1 MSATSSPTIG
11 PISLD
16 QLIALNDEMAALA
29 RAGVPL
35 DQGLLHLGRDLPG
48 RLGQIAQTIG
58 QRLERGEEPAR
69 VFDDPSLPPAY
80 RALVAAGVRSGRLP
94 LALEGMSALLRRVVE
109 TRRMVVAALV
119 YPVFVLAV
127 AYVLFAFTI
136 ANFFPVLA
144 HLYEDVLPGQ
154 NPLAA
159 LQWLADN
166 VLIWIFWPP
175 LLLFVLLGAWW
186 FRTQYAVLAEGPR
199 AGCSADRRCSEQ
211 RPSVRNLLHAGRLAT
226 FADVLAA
233 LVEHQVP
240 LPEAIGL
247 AADASGDR
255 RLRESGRQ
263 LAERLR
269 RGETFAGVTALAGAP
284 PVLNWLLM
292 NTASQDRWRES
303 LRRAAESY
311 RRRAQWMGRWLS
323 LYLPVALTVA
333 IGGTATAVY
342 GVAVFAPWCRLMY
355 LLSQP

>member
-1 MSATSSPTIG
+1 
-11 PISLD
+11 
-16 QLIALNDEMAALA
+16 MAALA

-48 RLGQIAQTIG
+48 RLGRIAQTIG

-69 VFDDPSLPPAY
+69 VFDDPSLPTAY

-119 YPVFVLAV
+119 YQIVVLAV
-127 AYVLFAFTI
+127 AYVLFAFNI
-136 ANFFPVLA
+136 AKFFPVLA

-154 NPLAA
+154 HPLAA
-159 LQWLADN
+159 FQWLADN
-166 VLIWIFWPP
+166 VAIWIFWPP

-186 FRTQYAVLAEGPR
+186 FRTQYAVLAEGPS
-199 AGCSADRRCSEQ
+199 AGHSAGHSAGRWCGEQ

-226 FADVLAA
+226 FADVLAV

-255 RLRESGRQ
+255 CLRESGRQ

-269 RGETFAGVTALAGAP
+269 RGETPTGVTALAGAP

-311 RRRAQWMGRWLS
+311 RRRAQWMSRWLS
-323 LYLPVALTVA
+323 LYLPVTLTVA
-333 IGGTATAVY
+333 IGGTAAAAY